1 MMAEIDIDFERK
13 KISKLQQERATEEGR
28 FQELMKRL
36 KSEHGVDTLDGARE
50 ELKKLKDTVKENLD
64 ELKKHLSE
72 LSVMEK

>member
-1 MMAEIDIDFERK
+1 MAEIDIDFERK

-36 KSEHGVDTLDGARE
+36 KSEHGVDTLEGARE

>member
-1 MMAEIDIDFERK
+1 MAEIDIDFERK

-36 KSEHGVDTLDGARE
+36 KSEHGVDTLEGARE

-72 LSVMEK
+72 LSVVEK

>member
-1 MMAEIDIDFERK
+1 MAEIDIDFERK

>member
-1 MMAEIDIDFERK
+1 MAEINIDFERK

-50 ELKKLKDTVKENLD
+50 ELKKRKDTVKENLD